1 MTAPEENG
9 IYIKGGE
16 KIEAVRDGVQKS
28 LEGFKDFITAELR
41 VVREDHLRTEGRVST
56 LETFHVKSI
65 TDKFDKMEKA
75 YEQSKND
82 MEAKI
87 RQLELSNEA
96 NGNRVN
102 VLWKIVAALGV
113 ALLTALG
120 AWVVNLLGK

>member
-9 IYIKGGE
+9 IYIKVVE

-65 TDKFDKMEKA
+65 TDKFEKMEKA